1 MVRSFIRGSVSLF
14 SSQMSL
20 SYRVNKC
27 STCFVRNYA
36 TLIDQVK
43 IVGSNSVGQI
53 NKVDEYRPARRHKEW
68 TALEKKVL
76 NALIDKF
83 GQNWMKIASQLV
95 DRTPE
100 ECYRQWANKSLKI
113 HVNKR
118 RQPKPGRRYWS
129 AEEKEL
135 LLTLIMRY
143 GRRWTLIS
151 SKMRHRSPSACAC
164 AARREGFAAIDCDWT
179 DPYIYPNRSR
189 WTNEEVA
196 LLNRLIAKHGR

>member
-1 MVRSFIRGSVSLF
+1 MVRSFIRSVSLLP
-14 SSQMSL
+14 SQVSL
-20 SYRVNKC
+20 SYRVIKC
-27 STCFVRNYA
+27 STCSVRNYA
-36 TLIDQVK
+36 TLVDQVK
-43 IVGSNSVGQI
+43 IVGSNSDGEI

-100 ECYRQWANKSLKI
+100 ECYRQWANKSPKI
-113 HVNKR
+113 HFNKK

-135 LLTLIMRY
+135 LLTQIMRY

-151 SKMRHRSPSACAC
+151 
-164 AARREGFAAIDCDWT
+164 
-179 DPYIYPNRSR
+179 
-189 WTNEEVA
+189 
-196 LLNRLIAKHGR
+196 